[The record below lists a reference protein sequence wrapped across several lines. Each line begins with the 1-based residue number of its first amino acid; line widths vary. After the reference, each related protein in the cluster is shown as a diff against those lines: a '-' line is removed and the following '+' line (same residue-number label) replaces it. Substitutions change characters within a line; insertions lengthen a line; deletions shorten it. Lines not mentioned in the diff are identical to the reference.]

1 MSGRGAET
9 FASVLAE
16 CWRRPGL
23 LARELAWRWLYGIP
37 ALAVAA
43 GVCFHLYRITSETLA
58 AAGVDQIS
66 LDHPWQSAAILT
78 VAFQVVRPLLVQAAL
93 WLLPFLGLAWAI
105 AAGVGRNLV
114 LRACQRDIPW
124 RLRALIGIQVA
135 RVLALAVVAALWW
148 GSVRWSAE
156 ASTLA
161 GVPNLPVYFSLVV
174 AVSLGFLALWSL
186 ASWVFLVAP
195 MFVLLEGKSLAASL
209 SQSMRPSLARGEL
222 VGVNIAIASIRFA
235 VAAFFT
241 ILSLLPFGVL
251 SSTRQAP
258 IYLWLAAVTVV
269 YMVVSSFFQVVRLVA
284 FVRLWMP
291 TPSRQN
297 QVSPS

>member
-1 MSGRGAET
+1 MSGRGADT
-9 FASVLAE
+9 LASVLAE
-16 CWRRPGL
+16 CLRRPGL

-43 GVCFHLYRITSETLA
+43 GVCFHLYRITSGTLA

-78 VAFQVVRPLLVQAAL
+78 VAFQVVRPLVVHAAL
-93 WLLPFLGLAWAI
+93 WSLPLLGLAWAI
-105 AAGVGRNLV
+105 AAGIGRNLV
-114 LRACQRDIPW
+114 FRSCQPDLPW
-124 RLRALIGIQVA
+124 RLRALIGIQTA
-135 RVLALAVVAALWW
+135 RVFALAVVAALWW

-161 GVPNLPVYFSLVV
+161 GVPNLSVYFGLV
-174 AVSLGFLALWSL
+174 AAFSLGFLVLWSL

-222 VGVNIAIASIRFA
+222 VGVNVAIASIRFA
-235 VAAFFT
+235 LAAGFT
-241 ILSLLPFGVL
+241 VLSLLPLGVL

-269 YMVVSSFFQVVRLVA
+269 YLILSSFLQVVRLVA
-284 FVRLWMP
+284 FVRFWKP
-291 TPSRQN
+291 RAPRQN
-297 QVSPS
+297 QVSPA